1 MATPIEQ
8 TDDLERALRALT
20 RPEWRGLPAQDLIAM
35 YRVMY
40 TSRMIDDREIAMKRQ
55 NRIFFQISSA
65 GHEAICVAAGRVLR
79 PGYDWFFTYYRDR
92 ALCLEL
98 GITPYEIFLGDV
110 GAAEDPSTGGR
121 QMPAHFGR
129 TDLNIVTSSSPTGT
143 QFNQAVGCAEGIVRA
158 RVSGLEGQLDSR
170 VPNVKPDEI
179 VLVCT
184 GDGTTS
190 EGEFWEALNSACTL
204 QLPILFLVED
214 NGYAISVPVE
224 VNTAGGSI
232 SKIVRGFPHLY
243 VEEVDGTDLL
253 ESYDVMRRAAGHVR
267 CGRGPALVHAK
278 VIRPYNHSMSD
289 DERLYKPESERELE
303 AARDPLVTFGAY
315 LVREGVLESDELE
328 SLKAEIK
335 AEVADAADRAATR
348 PQPSPESVHTHVYS
362 PDIDPASSA
371 FETEPRFESEGKPA
385 TMVDLVNAC
394 LRDEM
399 RRDPTIVVFGEDVA
413 DASREEVLEEVKG
426 KGGVFKVTHGLQRE
440 FGSVRVYN
448 SPLAEANIVGRAI
461 GLAVRG
467 LKPVAEIQFF
477 DYIWPAYHQ
486 FRNEVA
492 TFRWRSNGAF
502 KCPLVIR
509 TTYGGYLTGGALYHS
524 QTGASLFTHT
534 PGMHVICPSNAVDAN
549 GLLRTAIRCDDPVL
563 FLEHK
568 HLYRQTYNKGVYPG
582 PDYMIPFG
590 KAAFVETGDDLT
602 IVTYGAM
609 VERTRKALAKLD
621 RAGEP
626 VSADL
631 IDLRSLNPVDMD
643 AITRSVKK
651 TNRVLVAYEDAK
663 SWGYGAEISAR
674 LADELF
680 EWLDAPIRRITS
692 TDTFIGYAPSL
703 ENASLPQVDDI
714 AEAIVELAT
723 W

>member
-20 RPEWRGLPAQDLIAM
+20 RPAWRGLQAEDLIAM

-65 GHEAICVAAGRVLR
+65 GHEAVCVAAGRVLR
-79 PGYDWFFTYYRDR
+79 PGHDWFFTYYRDR

-98 GITPYEIFLGDV
+98 GMTPYEIFLGDV

-158 RVSGLEGQLDSR
+158 RVSGLEGRLDSR
-170 VPNVKPDEI
+170 VPNVQPDEI

-190 EGEFWEALNSACTL
+190 EGEFWEALNSASTL
-204 QLPILFLVED
+204 ELPILFLVED

-253 ESYDVMRRAAGHVR
+253 ESYDVVRRAAAHVR
-267 CGRGPALVHAK
+267 SGRGPALVHAH
-278 VIRPYNHSMSD
+278 VTRPYNHSMSD

-335 AEVADAADRAATR
+335 DEVAEAADRAATR
-348 PQPSPESVHTHVYS
+348 PQPSPDSIHTHVYS
-362 PDIDPASSA
+362 PDVDPTSSA
-371 FETEPRFESEGKPA
+371 FQTEPRFESEGKPT
-385 TMVDLVNAC
+385 TMVDLLNAC

-399 RRDPTIVVFGEDVA
+399 RRDPAIVLFGEDVA
-413 DASREEVLEEVKG
+413 DASREEILEEVKG
-426 KGGVFKVTHGLQRE
+426 KGGVFKVTNGLQRE

-509 TTYGGYLTGGALYHS
+509 TTYGGYLTGGAIYHS

-590 KAAFVETGDDLT
+590 KATFAETGDDLT

-714 AEAIVELAT
+714 AEAIMELAT

>member
-20 RPEWRGLPAQDLIAM
+20 RPEWRGLQAEDLIAM
-35 YRVMY
+35 YRTMY
-40 TSRMIDDREIAMKRQ
+40 VSRVFDDREIVMKRQ
-55 NRIFFQISSA
+55 NRTFFQISSA

-98 GITPYEIFLGDV
+98 GMSPYEMFLGAV

-129 TDLNIVTSSSPTGT
+129 SDLNIVTGSSPTGT
-143 QFNQAVGCAEGIVRA
+143 QFNQAIGCAEGIVRA
-158 RVSGLEGQLDSR
+158 RVSGLDGQLDGH
-170 VPNVKPDEI
+170 VPHVHPDEI

-190 EGEFWEALNSACTL
+190 EGEFWEALNSASNL
-204 QLPILFLVED
+204 ELPILFLVED

-232 SKIVRGFPHLY
+232 SRLVRGFPHLY

-253 ESYDVMRRAAGHVR
+253 ESYDVMRRAAAHAR
-267 CGRGPALVHAK
+267 SGRGPALVHAH
-278 VIRPYNHSMSD
+278 VTRPYNHSMSD
-289 DERLYKPESERELE
+289 DERLYKPESEREEE
-303 AARDPLVTFGAY
+303 AARDPLATFGAY
-315 LVREGVLESDELE
+315 LLREGVLEADELE
-328 SLKAEIK
+328 TLKTEIRD
-335 AEVADAADRAATR
+335 EVADAADRAAAR
-348 PQPSPESVHTHVYS
+348 PHPSPDSIYAHVYS
-362 PDIDPASSA
+362 PHVDPTSSA
-371 FETEPRFESEGKPA
+371 FESEPRFDPDGKPT
-385 TMVDLVNAC
+385 TMVDLLNAC

-399 RRDPTIVVFGEDVA
+399 RRDPRMVVFGEDVA
-413 DASREEVLEEVKG
+413 DASREEVLGEVKG
-426 KGGVFKVTHGLQRE
+426 KGGVFKVTNGLQRE

-448 SPLAEANIVGRAI
+448 SPLAEANIVGRAL

-492 TFRWRSNGAF
+492 TFRWRSNGAW

-509 TTYGGYLTGGALYHS
+509 TTYGGYISGGAIYHS

-568 HLYRQTYNKGVYPG
+568 HLYRQTYNKGIYPG

-602 IVTYGAM
+602 IVTYGAL

-631 IDLRSLNPVDMD
+631 IDLRSLNPLDMD

-663 SWGYGAEISAR
+663 SWGFGAEISAR

-680 EWLDAPIRRITS
+680 EWLDAPIRRISS
-692 TDTFIGYAPSL
+692 TDTFIGYAPTL

>member
-1 MATPIEQ
+1 
-8 TDDLERALRALT
+8 
-20 RPEWRGLPAQDLIAM
+20 
-35 YRVMY
+35 
-40 TSRMIDDREIAMKRQ
+40 
-55 NRIFFQISSA
+55 
-65 GHEAICVAAGRVLR
+65 
-79 PGYDWFFTYYRDR
+79 
-92 ALCLEL
+92 
-98 GITPYEIFLGDV
+98 
-110 GAAEDPSTGGR
+110 
-121 QMPAHFGR
+121 MPAHFGR

-158 RVSGLEGQLDSR
+158 RVSGLEDRLDSR

-184 GDGTTS
+184 GEGTTS
-190 EGEFWEALNSACTL
+190 EGEFWEALNSASTL
-204 QLPILFLVED
+204 ELPILFLVED

-253 ESYDVMRRAAGHVR
+253 ESYDVVRRAAAHVR
-267 CGRGPALVHAK
+267 SGRGPALVHAH

-289 DERLYKPESERELE
+289 DERLYKPESERDLE

-315 LVREGVLESDELE
+315 LVREGVLESHELE

-335 AEVADAADRAATR
+335 DEVADAADRAATR
-348 PQPSPESVHTHVYS
+348 PQPSPESIYTHVYS

-371 FETEPRFESEGKPA
+371 FETEPRFESEGKPT
-385 TMVDLVNAC
+385 TMVDLLNAC

-399 RRDPTIVVFGEDVA
+399 RRRPDDGRVRGGRRRRESRRNPRGGEGQGWRVQGHARPAARVRLGPRVQLAARRGEHRRTRDRARRAGPQAGRRDP
-413 DASREEVLEEVKG
+413 VLRLHLARLPPVPERG
-426 KGGVFKVTHGLQRE
+426 RDLPLALQR
-440 FGSVRVYN
+440 GVQVSARHPYD
-448 SPLAEANIVGRAI
+448 LR
-461 GLAVRG
+461 
-467 LKPVAEIQFF
+467 
-477 DYIWPAYHQ
+477 
-486 FRNEVA
+486 
-492 TFRWRSNGAF
+492 
-502 KCPLVIR
+502 
-509 TTYGGYLTGGALYHS
+509 GYLTGGAIYHS

>member
-20 RPEWRGLPAQDLIAM
+20 RPEWRGLQAEDLIAI
-35 YRVMY
+35 YRVMH

-55 NRIFFQISSA
+55 NRIFFQISGA
-65 GHEAICVAAGRVLR
+65 GHEAIGVAAARVLR
-79 PGYDWFFTYYRDR
+79 PGHDWFFTYYRDR
-92 ALCLEL
+92 TLCLEL
-98 GITPYEIFLGDV
+98 GMTPYEVFLADV

-129 TDLNIVTSSSPTGT
+129 ADLNIVTSSSPTGT

-158 RVSGLEGQLDSR
+158 RVSGLADRLDSGAPAVR
-170 VPNVKPDEI
+170 PDEI

-190 EGEFWEALNSACTL
+190 EGEFWEAVNSASNL
-204 QLPILFLVED
+204 ELPLLFLVED

-232 SKIVRGFPHLY
+232 SKIVRGFPNLH
-243 VEEVDGTDLL
+243 VEEVDGTDPL

-267 CGRGPALVHAK
+267 SGRGPALVHAH
-278 VIRPYNHSMSD
+278 VTRPYNHSMSD
-289 DERLYKPESERELE
+289 DERLYKPESERERE
-303 AARDPLVTFGAY
+303 AARDPLTTFGAY
-315 LVREGVLESDELE
+315 LVREDVIEADELE
-328 SLKAEIK
+328 TLKAEIK
-335 AEVADAADRAATR
+335 DEVAEAADRAAAR
-348 PQPSPESVHTHVYS
+348 PQPNPDTVYTHVYS
-362 PDIDPASSA
+362 PDVDPTSSA
-371 FETEPRFESEGKPA
+371 FETEPRFAPDA
-385 TMVDLVNAC
+385 QPTTMVDLLNAC

-399 RRDPTIVVFGEDVA
+399 RRDPRIVVFGEDVA
-413 DASREEVLEEVKG
+413 DASREEALEEVKG
-426 KGGVFKVTHGLQRE
+426 KGGVFKVTNGLQRE

-467 LKPVAEIQFF
+467 LNPVAEIQFF

-486 FRNEVA
+486 FRNEVS
-492 TFRWRSNGAF
+492 TYRWRSNGAF
-502 KCPLVIR
+502 KCPMVVR
-509 TTYGGYLTGGALYHS
+509 TTYGGYLTGGAIYHS

-534 PGMHVICPSNAVDAN
+534 PGMHVICPSNALDAN

-568 HLYRQTYNKGVYPG
+568 HLYRQTYNKGLYPG

-590 KAAFVETGDDLT
+590 KAALAETGDDVT
-602 IVTYGAM
+602 IITYGAL

-626 VSADL
+626 VGADL
-631 IDLRSLNPVDMD
+631 IDLRSLNPLDMD
-643 AITRSVKK
+643 TITRSVRK

-663 SWGYGAEISAR
+663 SWGFGAEISAR

-680 EWLDAPIRRITS
+680 EWLDAPIRRISS

>member
-1 MATPIEQ
+1 MATPIDQ
-8 TDDLERALRALT
+8 TDDLERALSALT
-20 RPEWRGLPAQDLIAM
+20 RPEWRDLQAEDLIAM

-40 TSRMIDDREIAMKRQ
+40 TARTLDDREIAMKRQ
-55 NRIFFQISSA
+55 NRIFFQISGA
-65 GHEAICVAAGRVLR
+65 GHEAILVAAGRALR
-79 PGYDWFFTYYRDR
+79 AGHDWFFTYYRDR
-92 ALCLEL
+92 ALALEL
-98 GITPYEIFLGDV
+98 GLTPYEILLGSV

-121 QMPAHFGR
+121 QMPAHYGSPR
-129 TDLNIVTSSSPTGT
+129 LHLVTPSSPTGT

-158 RVSGLEGQLDSR
+158 RVMGLDGQLDSAST
-170 VPNVKPDEI
+170 NVEPDEI

-190 EGEFWEALNSACTL
+190 EGEFWEALNSASNL
-204 QLPILFLVED
+204 ELPILFLVED

-232 SKIVRGFPHLY
+232 SKLVQGFPNLHI
-243 VEEVDGTDLL
+243 EEVDGTDPL
-253 ESYDVMRRAAGHVR
+253 ESYVVMRRAVRHVR
-267 CGRGPALVHAK
+267 SGRGPALVHAH
-278 VIRPYNHSMSD
+278 VTRPYNHSMSD

-303 AARDPLVTFGAY
+303 AARDPLTTFADY
-315 LVREGVLESDELE
+315 LVREGVLEADELE

-335 AEVADAADRAATR
+335 DEVADDADRATAR
-348 PQPSPESVHTHVYS
+348 PQPSPDSIYTHVYS
-362 PDIDPASSA
+362 SDVDPTSSA
-371 FETEPRFESEGKPA
+371 FETEARSDPDGTP
-385 TMVDLVNAC
+385 TTVVDLLNAC

-399 RRDPTIVVFGEDVA
+399 RRDPRIVLFGEDVA
-413 DASREEVLEEVKG
+413 DASREEYLEEVKG
-426 KGGVFKVTHGLQRE
+426 KGGVFKVTYGLQRE
-440 FGSVRVYN
+440 FGSVRVFN
-448 SPLAEANIVGRAI
+448 SPLAEANIVGRAV

-492 TFRWRSNGAF
+492 TFRWRSNGTW
-502 KCPLVIR
+502 KCPLVVR
-509 TTYGGYLTGGALYHS
+509 TTYGGYLAGGAMYHS

-590 KAAFVETGDDLT
+590 KAALVEEGDDLT
-602 IVTYGAM
+602 IITYGAL
-609 VERTRKALAKLD
+609 VERTRKALARLD

-631 IDLRSLNPVDMD
+631 LDLRSLNPLDMD
-643 AITRSVKK
+643 AIRRSVMK

-663 SWGYGAEISAR
+663 SWGFGAEISAR

-680 EWLDAPIRRITS
+680 EWLDAPIRRITA

-714 AEAIVELAT
+714 AEAIIELAT